1 MPCPYTLNLR
11 LMKPLVGLLL
21 VISGMIL
28 GIPPVYE
35 ALSYVN
41 YDGWPI
47 VHVVLGVICISVGLI
62 FLMYRP
68 RKKLPK
74 GVVQVG

>member
-1 MPCPYTLNLR
+1 MPI
-11 LMKPLVGLLL
+11 MKPLVGLLL
-21 VISGMIL
+21 VLSGMIL

-35 ALSYVN
+35 ALTYVN

-47 VHVVLGVICISVGLI
+47 VQVALGVSCIVVGLV
-62 FLMYRP
+62 FLVYRP

>member
-1 MPCPYTLNLR
+1 
-11 LMKPLVGLLL
+11 MKSLVGLLL

-35 ALSYVN
+35 ALSYVDYN
-41 YDGWPI
+41 GWPI
-47 VHVVLGVICISVGLI
+47 VHVVLGVCCIIVGLV
-62 FLMYRP
+62 FLVYRP

-74 GVVQVG
+74 GII